1 MSREA
6 LATYINDHLAG
17 SVGAV
22 ELVDRTIEQ
31 NEGTEMARTLSEVVS
46 EIREEQQRLRDLLGR
61 LDAGESGLKKMGA
74 WLAEKAGRLKLGD
87 TGSAALA
94 RMEALEALAIGI
106 QGKLALWRA
115 LRRVEGRFP
124 ELAALDLAR
133 LERQGQTQFERVDV
147 HRLEAAVEAL

>member
-22 ELVDRTIEQ
+22 EMIERTIEQ
-31 NEGTEMARTLSEVVS
+31 NQGTEVARTLSEVVS
-46 EIREEQQRLRDLLGR
+46 EIREEQQRLRDLLDR
-61 LDAGESGLKKMGA
+61 LGAGESGLKKAGA

-115 LRRVEGRFP
+115 LRHVESRYP
-124 ELAALDLAR
+124 ELAALDLTR
-133 LERQGQTQFERVDV
+133 LERQAQAQFERVDA
-147 HRLEAAVEAL
+147 HRLETALEAL

>member
-22 ELVDRTIEQ
+22 ELLERTVGQ
-31 NEGTEMARTLSEVVS
+31 NEGTPMARTLAEVGA
-46 EIREEQQRLRDLLGR
+46 EIREEQQRLRELLDRIGS
-61 LDAGESGLKKMGA
+61 GESGLKKAGA

-115 LRRVEGRFP
+115 LGRIGSRYP
-124 ELAALDLAR
+124 EVAALDLQR
-133 LERQGQTQFERVDV
+133 LERQAQTQFERVDA
-147 HRLEAAVEAL
+147 HRLDVAAEAF

>member
-6 LATYINDHLAG
+6 LATYLNDHLAG

-22 ELVDRTIEQ
+22 ELVERTIEQ
-31 NEGTEMARTLSEVVS
+31 NEGNELARILAEVVS
-46 EIREEQQRLRDLLGR
+46 QIREEQQMLRDLLGR
-61 LDAGESGLKKMGA
+61 IDAGEDRLKKAGA

-87 TGSAALA
+87 TGSESLA

-115 LRRVEGRFP
+115 LRRVEDRYP
-124 ELAALDLAR
+124 EIAALDLPH
-133 LERQGQTQFERVDV
+133 LERRGQAQFERVDAC
-147 HRLEAAVEAL
+147 RLEAAGEAF